1 MSDGK
6 YEVGFAKPPKKSR
19 FKKGQSG
26 NPGGRPKGSKSV
38 KGVLESALSERV
50 VVVENGERRSI
61 SKLEAAVKQLV
72 NKAASGNERF
82 MRQLLNL
89 LAVVEEP
96 APPEE
101 ETNALMSAADRE
113 ILAAILARMA
123 EVAGANDDHTP

>member
-1 MSDGK
+1 
-6 YEVGFAKPPKKSR
+6 
-19 FKKGQSG
+19 
-26 NPGGRPKGSKSV
+26 V

-96 APPEE
+96 APTEE
-101 ETNALMSAADRE
+101 ETKASMSTADRE
-113 ILAAILARMA
+113 VLAAILARMA
-123 EVAGANDDHTP
+123 EVAGANNDDDTA